1 MARTAFASVRAMSD
15 SRSGTTPESTHATAH
30 PRFAEALTAPGPA
43 VEVRGF
49 PGADVRERTA

>member
-1 MARTAFASVRAMSD
+1 MSD
-15 SRSGTTPESTHATAH
+15 SRSGTTPESPHATAH